1 MTSDCPDVY
10 HIELEGGLAVAWV
23 NSYSAV
29 VVRTPGATLLFDP
42 VSLRVPEDVSLDL
55 IAVSHGHS
63 DHWDPGL
70 VAELQQRTGAVV
82 AASPFLASRLNLSGP
97 GQPFPQAKGQGAP
110 PSKGVGSVASMLP
123 GDQLK
128 IGDVTV
134 AVLRCD
140 HAAPQPLAFLVR
152 TADNLAVYLPG
163 DSSPFPG
170 MSYLG
175 SGTAATAENKSS
187 NPGPESGPD
196 VLLWMGTALGDGARI
211 AELVRPK
218 VLVTYAI
225 APPAAGARAQRILTR
240 LTPEVQFHA
249 LNRHQIFLYPS

>member
-1 MTSDCPDVY
+1 MTSDCPDIY
-10 HIELEGGLAVAWV
+10 HIELDHGLAVAWV

-42 VSLRVPEDVSLDL
+42 VSLRVPEDVPLDL

-63 DHWDPGL
+63 DHWEAGL

-82 AASPFLASRLNLSGP
+82 AASPFLISRLNLSGP
-97 GQPFPQAKGQGAP
+97 GQGAP
-110 PSKGVGSVASMLP
+110 PPKGVGGVAPMLP

-134 AVLRCD
+134 AALRCD
-140 HAAPQPLAFLVR
+140 HAARQPLAFLVR
-152 TADNLAVYLPG
+152 TTDNLAVYLPG
-163 DSSPFPG
+163 DSAPFAG
-170 MSYLG
+170 MSCLG
-175 SGTAATAENKSS
+175 SAEAATAENRSP
-187 NPGPESGPD
+187 NLGPESGPD

-211 AELVRPK
+211 AKLVQPK

-249 LNRHQIFLYPS
+249 LARHQVYVYAP

>member
-1 MTSDCPDVY
+1 MTPDFPDIY
-10 HIELEGGLAVAWV
+10 HIELEGGLALAWV

-55 IAVSHGHS
+55 IALSHGHS

-70 VAELQQRTGAVV
+70 VAELQQSTGAVV
-82 AASPFLASRLNLSGP
+82 AASPVLASRLNP
-97 GQPFPQAKGQGAP
+97 FGQGQGAP
-110 PSKGVGSVASMLP
+110 PSGGVAAMLP

-128 IGDVTV
+128 IGDVSV
-134 AVLRCD
+134 AALRCD

-152 TADNLAVYLPG
+152 TADNLTVYLPG

-170 MSYLG
+170 MSCLG
-175 SGTAATAENKSS
+175 SGEAATAENISS
-187 NPGPESGPD
+187 NPEPESGPD
-196 VLLWMGTALGDGARI
+196 VLLWMGTALEDGARI
-211 AELVRPK
+211 AKLVRPK
-218 VLVTYAI
+218 TLVTYAI
-225 APPAAGARAQRILTR
+225 APPAAGARARHILTR

-249 LNRHQIFLYPS
+249 LERHQIFFYPP

>member
-1 MTSDCPDVY
+1 MAPDIY
-10 HIELEGGLAVAWV
+10 HLQLDRGLALAWV

-63 DHWDPGL
+63 DHWDQGL
-70 VAELQQRTGAVV
+70 VAELLQRTGAVV
-82 AASPFLASRLNLSGP
+82 AASPFLASRLNRSGP
-97 GQPFPQAKGQGAP
+97 GQVAP
-110 PSKGVGSVASMLP
+110 ASKGVGGVAAMLP
-123 GDQLK
+123 GDQLR

-134 AVLRCD
+134 AALRCD
-140 HAAPQPLAFLVR
+140 HAVTQPLAFLVR
-152 TADNLAVYLPG
+152 TTDNLTVYLPG
-163 DSSPFPG
+163 DSTPFPG
-170 MSYLG
+170 MSCLG
-175 SGTAATAENKSS
+175 SRKAASSEDDFS

-196 VLLWMGTALGDGARI
+196 VMLWMGTALGDGARI

-249 LNRHQIFLYPS
+249 LERHQVFLYPPGVS

>member
-1 MTSDCPDVY
+1 MALDIY
-10 HIELEGGLAVAWV
+10 HIELDRGLALAWV

-29 VVRTPGATLLFDP
+29 VVRAPGATLLFDP

-55 IAVSHGHS
+55 IAVSHSHS
-63 DHWDPGL
+63 DHWEAEL

-97 GQPFPQAKGQGAP
+97 GQPFPQAKSQGAP
-110 PSKGVGSVASMLP
+110 PPRGVAPMLP
-123 GDQLK
+123 GDQLQ

-134 AVLRCD
+134 SALRCD

-152 TADNLAVYLPG
+152 TTDNLAVYLPG
-163 DSSPFPG
+163 DSAPFPG
-170 MSYLG
+170 MSCLG
-175 SGTAATAENKSS
+175 SGKAATAENRSS

-196 VLLWMGTALGDGARI
+196 VLLWMGTALGDGAQI
-211 AELVRPK
+211 AKLVRPK

-249 LNRHQIFLYPS
+249 LERHQVFLYPS

>member
-1 MTSDCPDVY
+1 MATDIY
-10 HIELEGGLAVAWV
+10 HVELEGGLAVAWV

-97 GQPFPQAKGQGAP
+97 GQPFPQAKGQGTP
-110 PSKGVGSVASMLP
+110 PPKGVGGVASMLP

-134 AVLRCD
+134 AALRCD
-140 HAAPQPLAFLVR
+140 HAAPQPLSFLVR
-152 TADNLAVYLPG
+152 TADNRTVYLPG
-163 DSSPFPG
+163 DSSPFPD
-170 MSYLG
+170 MSCLG
-175 SGTAATAENKSS
+175 SGEAAAENRSS
-187 NPGPESGPD
+187 KPEPGSGPD
-196 VLLWMGTALGDGARI
+196 VLLWMGTALGDGAQI
-211 AELVRPK
+211 ANLVRPK

-225 APPAAGARAQRILTR
+225 APPAAGARARGILTR
-240 LTPEVQFHA
+240 LTPEVPFHA
-249 LNRHQIFLYPS
+249 LERHQIFLYPS

>member
-1 MTSDCPDVY
+1 MAPDIY
-10 HIELEGGLAVAWV
+10 HIELDRGLAVAWV

-42 VSLRVPEDVSLDL
+42 VSLRVPEDISLDL
-55 IAVSHGHS
+55 IAVSHSHS

-82 AASPFLASRLNLSGP
+82 AASPLLASRLNPSGKGRG
-97 GQPFPQAKGQGAP
+97 GQASGGVAP
-110 PSKGVGSVASMLP
+110 MLP
-123 GDQLK
+123 GTQLK
-128 IGDVTV
+128 IADVTV
-134 AVLRCD
+134 SALRCD

-152 TADNLAVYLPG
+152 TTDNLAVYLPG

-170 MSYLG
+170 MSCLG
-175 SGTAATAENKSS
+175 SGEAATAEDKFT
-187 NPGPESGPD
+187 GLGPD
-196 VLLWMGTALGDGARI
+196 GGPDLLLWMGTALGDGAQI
-211 AELVRPK
+211 AKLVRPK

-225 APPAAGARAQRILTR
+225 APAAARARAQRILTH

-249 LNRHQIFLYPS
+249 LERHQIFLYPS